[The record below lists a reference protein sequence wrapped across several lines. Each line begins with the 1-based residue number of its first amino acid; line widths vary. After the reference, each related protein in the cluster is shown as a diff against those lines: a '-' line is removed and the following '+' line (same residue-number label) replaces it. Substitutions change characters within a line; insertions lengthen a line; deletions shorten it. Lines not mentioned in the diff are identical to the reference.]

1 MASVQRIEGKKG
13 ISYRIRVGAGYDSEG
28 KQIRKSMTW
37 CPSPG
42 MTEKQIEKE
51 LNRVTIDFEK
61 KVENGLVFENV
72 KFKEFSEK
80 WINDYVKKQC
90 SPKYLFFAERLLVDI
105 NREIGHIPLQKLK
118 KAHLQEL
125 YSKLASEPRILEKK
139 VKDEEG
145 KTVTRVVKRYKSPS
159 TILHYHK
166 IVSTILTKAT
176 QWDYISHNICL
187 GKGIE
192 LPKRNKPKPKY
203 LQDDEVLKLVDYLE
217 NAPIEYRTF
226 IMLLLYTGLRT
237 GEAMGLEW
245 IDIDFDNNLISV
257 NRASQYISGKGIF
270 TKETK
275 NTSSERV
282 IRVAPEV
289 MALLKQYKAWQNEQ
303 RLKVGPYWKANP
315 ENAEEKHCDNW
326 NLCKQRKDKQRPY
339 CPQTANCNDY
349 KNIDRLFTQFNGIPM
364 HPDTVLRWLKRFIA
378 KTDLPDF
385 NIHSLRHT
393 NVSLM
398 IMQGVPLPTVAKLAG
413 HSTTATTIK
422 IYSHSIKTA
431 EQMAADLVAN
441 VINPARQS
449 K

>member
-1 MASVQRIEGKKG
+1 M
-13 ISYRIRVGAGYDSEG
+13 
-28 KQIRKSMTW
+28 
-37 CPSPG
+37 
-42 MTEKQIEKE
+42 
-51 LNRVTIDFEK
+51 
-61 KVENGLVFENV
+61 
-72 KFKEFSEK
+72 
-80 WINDYVKKQC
+80 
-90 SPKYLFFAERLLVDI
+90 
-105 NREIGHIPLQKLK
+105 
-118 KAHLQEL
+118 
-125 YSKLASEPRILEKK
+125 
-139 VKDEEG
+139 
-145 KTVTRVVKRYKSPS
+145 
-159 TILHYHK
+159 
-166 IVSTILTKAT
+166 
-176 QWDYISHNICL
+176 
-187 GKGIE
+187 
-192 LPKRNKPKPKY
+192 PKRNKPKPKY

-226 IMLLLYTGLRT
+226 IMLLLYTGLRN

-378 KTDLPDF
+378 KTDLTS
-385 NIHSLRHT
+385 I
-393 NVSLM
+393 
-398 IMQGVPLPTVAKLAG
+398 
-413 HSTTATTIK
+413 STA
-422 IYSHSIKTA
+422 
-431 EQMAADLVAN
+431 
-441 VINPARQS
+441 
-449 K
+449 